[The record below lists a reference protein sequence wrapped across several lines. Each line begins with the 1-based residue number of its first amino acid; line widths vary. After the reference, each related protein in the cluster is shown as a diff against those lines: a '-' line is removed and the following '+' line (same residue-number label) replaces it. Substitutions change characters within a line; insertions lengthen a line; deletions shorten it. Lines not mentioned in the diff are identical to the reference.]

1 MITTRYLEIQGLPD
15 LSRGDSGSGEQ
26 VTVQGL
32 SERLREQCQEK
43 YQEEQTNDQKRDAGT
58 LL

>member
-1 MITTRYLEIQGLPD
+1 M
-15 LSRGDSGSGEQ
+15 SRGDSGSGEQ

-32 SERLREQCQEK
+32 SERLQEQCQEK